1 VTKKFIINCSQPVND
16 KIFDIQ
22 AFEKFLHD
30 RIKVE
35 GRTGNL
41 GEVIQISQQGDG
53 KIEVIA
59 HQEFSGRYLK
69 YLYVFSCAKR
79 RAAMRRDASHRTFGG
94 ATLLTVDIAPRSSSR
109 SSSSVTGS
117 ASSPPPRVST
127 SSASSTSSTTRL
139 MRMTSKLLLFRVQ
152 DTSRLIM
159 SVRIQQWEWAV
170 LNKAYS
176 AF

>member
-1 VTKKFIINCSQPVND
+1 MTKKFVINCSQPVND

-69 YLYVFSCAKR
+69 YLYVWPGAHLH
-79 RAAMRRDASHRTFGG
+79 RDK
-94 ATLLTVDIAPRSSSR
+94 D
-109 SSSSVTGS
+109 
-117 ASSPPPRVST
+117 
-127 SSASSTSSTTRL
+127 
-139 MRMTSKLLLFRVQ
+139 M
-152 DTSRLIM
+152 
-159 SVRIQQWEWAV
+159 E
-170 LNKAYS
+170 KANG
-176 AF
+176 

>member
-41 GEVIQISQQGDG
+41 GDVIQISQQGDG

-69 YLYVFSCAKR
+69 YLYVQSQALYACCDCACLWFWETLANLFNSTKKFLKKQQL
-79 RAAMRRDASHRTFGG
+79 RDWLR
-94 ATLLTVDIAPRSSSR
+94 V
-109 SSSSVTGS
+109 
-117 ASSPPPRVST
+117 VST
-127 SSASSTSSTTRL
+127 SKGVYELRFFNVVNDEAE
-139 MRMTSKLLLFRVQ
+139 
-152 DTSRLIM
+152 DDD
-159 SVRIQQWEWAV
+159 E
-170 LNKAYS
+170 
-176 AF
+176 

>member
-1 VTKKFIINCSQPVND
+1 MTKKFIINCSQPVND

-69 YLYVFSCAKR
+69 YLYVHLRCT
-79 RAAMRRDASHRTFGG
+79 AMRTSYLEHMLTRRSTKKFLKKQQLRDWLR
-94 ATLLTVDIAPRSSSR
+94 V
-109 SSSSVTGS
+109 
-117 ASSPPPRVST
+117 VST
-127 SSASSTSSTTRL
+127 SKGVYELRFFNVVNDEAE
-139 MRMTSKLLLFRVQ
+139 
-152 DTSRLIM
+152 DD
-159 SVRIQQWEWAV
+159 EE
-170 LNKAYS
+170 
-176 AF
+176 